1 MKGSTSAHQGH
12 HEARS
17 HDEMLRE
24 MRRPWLWTNATVMLV
39 GLWLATSPATF
50 GYQSAAMTWSDV
62 ISGIA
67 LFAFAG
73 LAFIPRFDFAGRWM
87 VAFVGLWLQVAPLA
101 FWAPT
106 PAAYLNDTF
115 AGALVITLS
124 ILVPMMPGMAHH
136 MAMMQ
141 PGPEIPPGWTYNPS
155 SWHQRA
161 PLIALAFLGW
171 LISRY
176 LAAFQLGYITTVWEP
191 FFGEGTVRVL
201 TSEVSQMWPISD
213 AGLGALAYTIEML
226 MAWMGGK
233 ARWRT
238 MPWMVMFFFI
248 LVVPLGITHIVLVI
262 LQPVVVGH
270 WCTLCLAAASM
281 MLVMIPLTI
290 DEVVAM
296 GQFLRER
303 VSKGKPFWL
312 TFWVGDT
319 MEGGGPDRR
328 TRAYGAPLVRL
339 APAGVWGVSIPWTLA
354 ASAAAGLWL
363 MFAPD
368 VFGTTGRAAD
378 SDHLVGALLL
388 TIAVIATAEVI
399 RAVRYVNVLLG
410 AWVIAAP
417 WLLGGMPGDARWAAV
432 IAGAAIVLLA
442 LPRGTVRE
450 RYAGWD
456 RYIV

>member
-1 MKGSTSAHQGH
+1 MQPHSSHQGH
-12 HEARS
+12 EDSRS

-50 GYQSAAMTWSDV
+50 GYRSAAMTWSDV

-73 LAFIPRFDFAGRWM
+73 LACIPRFDFAGRWM
-87 VAFVGLWLQVAPLA
+87 VAFVGLWLQVAPLV

-106 PAAYLNDTF
+106 AAAYLNDTF

-201 TSEVSQMWPISD
+201 TSEISRAWPISD

-238 MPWMVMFFFI
+238 MPWMVLFFFI
-248 LVVPLGITHIVLVI
+248 LVVPLGITSIVLVI
-262 LQPVVVGH
+262 LQPIAVGY
-270 WCTLCLAAASM
+270 WCTLCLVTAAL
-281 MLVMIPLTI
+281 MLVMIPLAV

-303 VSKGKPFWL
+303 VSKGKSFWW

-328 TRAYGAPLVRL
+328 TSVYGAPLVEL
-339 APAGVWGVSIPWTLA
+339 APAGVWGVSVPWTLA
-354 ASAAAGLWL
+354 ASAAAGVWL

-378 SDHLVGALLL
+378 SDHLVGALVV

-410 AWVIAAP
+410 AWVVAAP
-417 WLLGGMPGDARWAAV
+417 WLLEGMAGDARWAAV
-432 IAGAAIVLLA
+432 IAGAAIVALS

-450 RYAGWD
+450 RYAAWDGW
-456 RYIV
+456 IV